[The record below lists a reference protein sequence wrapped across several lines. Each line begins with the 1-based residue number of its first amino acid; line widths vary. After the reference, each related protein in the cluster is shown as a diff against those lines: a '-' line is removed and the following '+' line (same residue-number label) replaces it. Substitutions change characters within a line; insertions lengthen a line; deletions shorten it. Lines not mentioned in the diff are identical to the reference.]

1 MMIMMMVMMIWAI
14 SEHGS
19 ALWLSMDIIMYYF
32 NIVNCYRTIRGLF
45 SQYFELY
52 HALRASA
59 FPVIIVCC
67 G

>member
-1 MMIMMMVMMIWAI
+1 MMMMVMMIWAI
-14 SEHGS
+14 SKHDS
-19 ALWLSMDIIMYYF
+19 AIDIIMYYF

-59 FPVIIVCC
+59 FPVVIVCC